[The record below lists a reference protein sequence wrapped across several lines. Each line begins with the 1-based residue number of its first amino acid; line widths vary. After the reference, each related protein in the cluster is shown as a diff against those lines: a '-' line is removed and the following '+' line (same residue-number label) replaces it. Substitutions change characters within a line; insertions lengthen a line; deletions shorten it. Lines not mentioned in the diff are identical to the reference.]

1 MPSSDHVSSMRSFP
15 RLFAF
20 LLLCALQALA
30 QAKPSQAPPGT
41 PDMSKQAW
49 LVEHLLTTITLEDS
63 GKDTRESTAEVKMLQ
78 EAGVKQFAVLNFTY
92 TSANETV
99 DVDYVRVRKADG
111 TVVTTPDYN
120 IQDMPA
126 DITRTAPM
134 YSDIHEKHVAVK
146 GLGIGDTLEYRIR
159 YRTLTPQVPGQA
171 WYAFNMTKDQIAR
184 DERVELTVPKEKHII
199 VKSPDFKPEVVDQGN
214 LRTYKW
220 SHSNLQL
227 KEDDEISSKRT
238 TPPPDIQVTTFA
250 SWDDVGRWYSELQK
264 DRVTVTPAIAA
275 KAAELTKGLTTDDA
289 KLRALYEFVSLR
301 IHYVG
306 LDFGIGRFQPHA
318 ADDVLS
324 NEYGDC
330 KDKHTLLAAL
340 LQAAGFHAWPVL
352 IHSSQKLDPEVP
364 SPAQFDHLITVVP
377 VGQKLVW
384 LDTTAEVAP
393 YGLIMPQ
400 LRDKQA
406 LVMPDGKPAALMT
419 TPANPPFAD
428 EQRFDAVAKLGSDG
442 VLQGHIT
449 QRYRGDSEVVFRS
462 VFRQIPEAK
471 WKDAIQNISHRLGF
485 GGDVSNVVISPIDD
499 LEHPLEISYDY
510 LRKDYADWEHKQ
522 ILSLLPPIGI
532 EALAAPSQKPPKE
545 PLYIGAVGELIY
557 HSEIELPKGSSLTPP
572 KDINLVEPYAEY
584 HSRNVFEDGKLKTTR
599 RFVNQKTEVPVAD
612 WESVKKMAK
621 AVSEDSFNYIPLRG
635 LDDAG
640 DSPTAGATDIDSKFN
655 QATRAL
661 QERDAQRAIELLQQ
675 VIAADPKYHGAHFNL
690 GLAFAS
696 SGRMDDALSE
706 LQKEEEISP
715 DDLRPYEAAASM
727 AVFTRKR
734 DLAITQYQKLLKLDP
749 RNRDG
754 AIRLSSLLSEEGKHK
769 DAAEVLASAVQ
780 LSPESSSLQF
790 ALGSA
795 YLKSGD
801 ATNAVPHLR
810 TAAGIAEKATPLDYM
825 QLNNIAYTLADA
837 NAELELSK
845 QCIEKALAELD
856 TRSNADSPDSQSRI
870 AHTRDY
876 ALLWDTA
883 GWIYFR
889 LGDLKSAESYIRAA
903 WLLGQDGIVGE
914 HLGEIYEK
922 LEMKKEAAHTYQ
934 LAFAAMQ
941 SIPPPG
947 IAPPGLGATATEAQ
961 SAKELAKSHYQK
973 LTGKD
978 ISVNISSF
986 DRLPN
991 GKWPVSPVVELSEM
1005 REAKLGAQPGPDGSA
1020 DFELRFT
1027 SDGSSVATFLTGE
1040 PGMKSMGKR
1049 LELAKFKIEIPT
1061 GSKAVLFR
1069 RATVHCSKWAP
1080 CSAVLLPTAS
1090 RMPIVTLR

>member
-1 MPSSDHVSSMRSFP
+1 MSSSDHVSSTRSLS
-15 RLFAF
+15 RLFVF

-30 QAKPSQAPPGT
+30 QAKPPQAPAAT
-41 PDMSKQAW
+41 ADMSKQAW
-49 LVEHLLTTITLEDS
+49 LVEHLVTTINLEDS
-63 GKDTRESTAEVKMLQ
+63 GKDTREVTAEVKMLQ

-159 YRTLTPQVPGQA
+159 YRTLTPAVPGQA
-171 WYAFNMTKDQIAR
+171 WYAFNMTKDQIVR
-184 DERVELTVPKEKHII
+184 DERIELTVPKEKHII
-199 VKSPDFKPEVVDQGN
+199 VKSPEFKPEIVDQGN

-220 SHSNLQL
+220 KHSNLQL
-227 KEDDEISSKRT
+227 KEEEETSKRT
-238 TPPPDIQVTTFA
+238 TPPPDVQITTFA
-250 SWDDVGRWYSELQK
+250 SWDEVGRWYSELQK
-264 DRVTVTPAIAA
+264 DRVTVTPAVAA
-275 KAAELTKGLTTDDA
+275 KAAALTKGLTTDDA
-289 KLRALYEFVSLR
+289 KMRALYDFVSLR

-377 VGQKLVW
+377 LGQKLVW
-384 LDTTAEVAP
+384 LDTTTEVAP
-393 YGLIMPQ
+393 YGLLLPQ

-406 LVMPDGKPAALMT
+406 LVMPDGKPAALMS
-419 TPANPPFAD
+419 TPANPPFPD
-428 EQRFDAVAKLGSDG
+428 EQRFDAVAKLGADG

-449 QRYRGDSEVVFRS
+449 QRFRGDSEVVFRS

-471 WKDAIQNISHRLGF
+471 WKDAIQTISHRLGF

-499 LEHPLEISYDY
+499 LEKPLEISYDY

-522 ILSLLPPIGI
+522 ILSLLPPIGV
-532 EALAAPSQKPPKE
+532 EGAAVNEKSPKE
-545 PLYIGAVGELIY
+545 PLYIGAVGDLVY

-584 HSRNVFEDGKLKTTR
+584 HSKNVFEDGKLKTTR
-599 RFVNQKTEVPVAD
+599 RFVNNKTEVPLAD
-612 WESVKKMAK
+612 WDNFKKMAK
-621 AVSEDSFNYIPLRG
+621 AISEDSFNYIPLRG
-635 LDDAG
+635 LEDAA
-640 DSPTAGATDIDSKFN
+640 DNSTSGAASLDSKFN
-655 QATRAL
+655 QAARAL

-690 GLAFAS
+690 GLAFAA

-706 LQKEEEISP
+706 LQKEEEVSP
-715 DDLRPYEAAASM
+715 DDLRAYQAAASM

-734 DLAITQYQKLLKLDP
+734 DLAIAQYQKLLKLDP
-749 RNRDG
+749 RNREG
-754 AIRLSSLLSEEGKHK
+754 AVRLSSLLSEEGKYK
-769 DAAEVLASAVQ
+769 DATEVLASAVQ
-780 LSPESSSLQF
+780 LSPDSSSLQF

-801 ATNAVPHLR
+801 APKAVPHLR
-810 TAAGIAEKATPLDYM
+810 TAADIAEKATPLDYI
-825 QLNNIAYTLADA
+825 QLNNIAYELADA

-845 QCIEKALAELD
+845 QCIEKALTELD
-856 TRSNADSPDSQSRI
+856 SRSNSDSPDTQSRI

-922 LEMKKEAAHTYQ
+922 LELKKEAAHTYQ

-941 SIPPPG
+941 SVPPPS
-947 IAPPGLGATATEAQ
+947 IAPPGLGDVPSETQ
-961 SAKELAKSHYQK
+961 SAQQLAKTHYQK

-978 ISVNISSF
+978 ISVNVSSF

-991 GKWPVSPVVELSEM
+991 GKWPVSPIVELSEM
-1005 REAKLGAQPGPDGSA
+1005 REAKLGTQPGPDGSA

-1049 LELAKFKIEIPT
+1049 LELAKFKVEIPT

-1080 CSAVLLPTAS
+1080 CSAVLLPTS
-1090 RMPIVTLR
+1090 RLSPMVTIQ